1 MEFQDK
7 VALISGGSSGIG
19 LETGKLLAERG
30 AQVWL
35 LARNRERLQL
45 ALAEVEKM
53 CRSPRQHCGTV
64 VADVTDFTQVREA
77 VAEVTEKCD
86 PPDIVVNSAGDVYPI
101 LFQNIDD
108 IEVFHKLMKVNYLGT
123 VHVTHACLKPMLERG
138 SGHIVNIS
146 SVYGFL
152 GGYGYS
158 AYCASKFAVR
168 GFSDALRAELKPLGI
183 YVSVVFPQNTDTPQ
197 LAAENQLKPPVV
209 KVLDTTSTM
218 TPQAVAKAI
227 VRGIAR
233 RQYVI
238 IPGAESRLLFWLTNL
253 LGTGMYWIMDRT
265 VAAAKRKVEQ
275 KREQ

>member
-30 AQVWL
+30 VQVWL
-35 LARNRERLQL
+35 LARNRERLQS
-45 ALAEVEKM
+45 ALIEVEKM
-53 CRSPRQHCGTV
+53 CRNPRQHCGTV
-64 VADVTDFTQVREA
+64 VADVTDFAQVKDA
-77 VAEVTEKCD
+77 VAEVTKKCG

-123 VHVTHACLKPMLERG
+123 VHVTHACLQPMLKRG

-209 KVLDTTSTM
+209 KFLDTTSTM

-238 IPGAESRLLFWLTNL
+238 IPGGESRLLFWLTNL
-253 LGTGMYWIMDRT
+253 LGPGTYWIMDRT

>member
-86 PPDIVVNSAGDVYPI
+86 
-101 LFQNIDD
+101 
-108 IEVFHKLMKVNYLGT
+108 
-123 VHVTHACLKPMLERG
+123 
-138 SGHIVNIS
+138 
-146 SVYGFL
+146 
-152 GGYGYS
+152 
-158 AYCASKFAVR
+158 
-168 GFSDALRAELKPLGI
+168 LRALSN
-183 YVSVVFPQNTDTPQ
+183 Y
-197 LAAENQLKPPVV
+197 NQLVEEFMELLATISTTTTVV
-209 KVLDTTSTM
+209 V
-218 TPQAVAKAI
+218 
-227 VRGIAR
+227 
-233 RQYVI
+233 
-238 IPGAESRLLFWLTNL
+238 
-253 LGTGMYWIMDRT
+253 
-265 VAAAKRKVEQ
+265 
-275 KREQ
+275 